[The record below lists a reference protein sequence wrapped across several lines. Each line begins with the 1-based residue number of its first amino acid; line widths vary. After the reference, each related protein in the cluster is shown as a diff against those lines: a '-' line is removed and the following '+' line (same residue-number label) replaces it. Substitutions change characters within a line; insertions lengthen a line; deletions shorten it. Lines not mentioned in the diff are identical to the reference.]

1 MARRLDI
8 RIKRVFEKPSVGDG
22 LRVLVDRLWPRG
34 LRKDAAAID
43 LWLKDLAPSAELRIW
58 FGHDPG
64 RWEEFRRRY
73 LAELALKTALLD
85 EIRRSAAGR
94 ELTLIYA
101 AKDEAHNQAVVL
113 RDLLAGAPRGR
124 RGNERKAGAGW
135 KRRLAPRAEIT
146 ARTAAWP

>member
-1 MARRLDI
+1 MTRQLDI
-8 RIKRVFEKPSVGDG
+8 RIKRAFEKASGEDG

-34 LRKDAAAID
+34 LRKEDAAID
-43 LWLKDLAPSAELRIW
+43 LWLKELAPSAELRIW
-58 FGHDPG
+58 FGHDPV

-94 ELTLIYA
+94 KLTLIYA

-113 RDLLAGAPRGR
+113 RDLLAAAAP
-124 RGNERKAGAGW
+124 
-135 KRRLAPRAEIT
+135 PRE
-146 ARTAAWP
+146 

>member
-1 MARRLDI
+1 MARQLDI
-8 RIKRVFEKPSVGDG
+8 RIKRAFEKASGEDG

-34 LRKDAAAID
+34 LRKEDAAID

-58 FGHDPG
+58 FGHDPV

-94 ELTLIYA
+94 KLTLIYA

-113 RDLLAGAPRGR
+113 RDLLAAAAPP
-124 RGNERKAGAGW
+124 
-135 KRRLAPRAEIT
+135 PRE
-146 ARTAAWP
+146 

>member
-1 MARRLDI
+1 MARQLDI
-8 RIKRVFEKPSVGDG
+8 RIKRAFEKPSGDDG

-34 LRKDAAAID
+34 LRKDDAAID

-94 ELTLIYA
+94 RLTLIYA
-101 AKDEAHNQAVVL
+101 AKDEAQNQAVVL
-113 RDLLAGAPRGR
+113 RDLLAAAAP
-124 RGNERKAGAGW
+124 
-135 KRRLAPRAEIT
+135 PRE
-146 ARTAAWP
+146 

>member
-1 MARRLDI
+1 MTRQLDI
-8 RIKRVFEKPSVGDG
+8 RIKRAFEKPSGDDG

-34 LRKDAAAID
+34 LRKDDAAID

-85 EIRRSAAGR
+85 ELRRSAAGR
-94 ELTLIYA
+94 RLTLIYA

-113 RDLLAGAPRGR
+113 RDLLAGAAARPPR
-124 RGNERKAGAGW
+124 E
-135 KRRLAPRAEIT
+135 
-146 ARTAAWP
+146 

>member
-1 MARRLDI
+1 MTRLLDI
-8 RIKRVFEKPSVGDG
+8 RIKRAFEKASGEDG

-34 LRKDAAAID
+34 LRKEDAAID
-43 LWLKDLAPSAELRIW
+43 LWLKELAPSAELRIW
-58 FGHDPG
+58 FGHDPV

-94 ELTLIYA
+94 KLTLIYA

-113 RDLLAGAPRGR
+113 RDLLAAAAP
-124 RGNERKAGAGW
+124 
-135 KRRLAPRAEIT
+135 PRE
-146 ARTAAWP
+146 